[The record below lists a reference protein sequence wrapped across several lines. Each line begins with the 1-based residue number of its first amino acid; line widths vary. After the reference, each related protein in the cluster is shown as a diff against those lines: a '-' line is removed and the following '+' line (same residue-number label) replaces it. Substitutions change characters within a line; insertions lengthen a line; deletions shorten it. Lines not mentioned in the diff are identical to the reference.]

1 MTTCGRRRPSRT
13 IGIGCWRVT
22 LPGED
27 VVAQARGRRLLS
39 AEHFTIDGTL
49 REAWAGQKSFR
60 RKDQP
65 GGPPDDPSVRLPTV
79 DAPTGRVLS
88 MTQSLAAQR
97 GSTAGCAEA
106 LVDSRSGRGSDVVR
120 PSTHR
125 RYRSAKLGEIVAK
138 RSRFTPLLE
147 STSCGN
153 RPVRRANLKWSIPD
167 TWVTVCPHSRTRRAA

>member
-1 MTTCGRRRPSRT
+1 VQRRVRQRRQHDVAIPSQIAVARNDRARVRPSAT
-13 IGIGCWRVT
+13 DT
-22 LPGED
+22 
-27 VVAQARGRRLLS
+27 
-39 AEHFTIDGTL
+39 
-49 REAWAGQKSFR
+49 
-60 RKDQP
+60 
-65 GGPPDDPSVRLPTV
+65 SVRLPTV

-153 RPVRRANLKWSIPD
+153 RPVRRANPVNNLRRLPLRTFSEQFAQKLAFAR
-167 TWVTVCPHSRTRRAA
+167 SRSARDR